1 MLLRPDGA
9 STEIMLVLGVIGTTQ
24 IQVQRGVGN
33 TAPAQIA
40 NATLCIQVGNANEE
54 ASSRPLAVSIATVLQ
69 NNYTQIF
76 RNTWAVSG
84 TAAETRMIV
93 GEGNVVESKMDCAAL
108 HGAYVAK
115 RIIWGQKFLGLT
127 NSQLF
132 HTMDGR
138 VENFSFQGISVPR

>member
-1 MLLRPDGA
+1 
-9 STEIMLVLGVIGTTQ
+9 MLVLGVIGTTQ
-24 IQVQRGVGN
+24 LAVQRGVGN

-54 ASSRPLAVSIATVLQ
+54 ASSRPLPVSIATVLQ

-93 GEGNVVESKMDCAAL
+93 GEGNVGESKMDCAAL
-108 HGAYVAK
+108 HSADIEKG
-115 RIIWGQKFLGLT
+115 IIWDK
-127 NSQLF
+127 NSL
-132 HTMDGR
+132 
-138 VENFSFQGISVPR
+138 E